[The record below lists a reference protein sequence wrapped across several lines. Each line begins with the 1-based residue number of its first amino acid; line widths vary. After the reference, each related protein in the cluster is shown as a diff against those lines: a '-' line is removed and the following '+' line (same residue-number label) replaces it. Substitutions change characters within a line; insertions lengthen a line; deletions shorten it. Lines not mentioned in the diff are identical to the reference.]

1 MTQDQPG
8 TSAAAADGI
17 DLRDS
22 PGLVPPRGHY
32 SHVAVHAGVAYISG
46 QLPLDASGTP
56 LADQPFDVQVAQVLD
71 NSMTACAPP
80 GAAVSSCSR

>member
-8 TSAAAADGI
+8 TSAAAAADGI
-17 DLRDS
+17 DLRDC

-32 SHVAVHAGVAYISG
+32 SHIAVHAGVAYVSG

-56 LADQPFDVQVAQVLD
+56 MADQQ
-71 NSMTACAPP
+71 
-80 GAAVSSCSR
+80 SRCR